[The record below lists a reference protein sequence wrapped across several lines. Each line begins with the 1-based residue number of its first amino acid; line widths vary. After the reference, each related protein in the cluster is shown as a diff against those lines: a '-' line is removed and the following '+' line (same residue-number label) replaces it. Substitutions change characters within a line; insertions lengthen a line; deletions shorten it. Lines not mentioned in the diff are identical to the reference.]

1 MGCDEMTR
9 RIHCRVIRSVPL
21 GKTDDSPR
29 RPRSANY
36 RPDII
41 TDAVVDEVGVNQAGN
56 SMNYTGSPNIPFV
69 DDDVIGRNLD
79 CYI

>member
-9 RIHCRVIRSVPL
+9 RIHCRVIRSVPF
-21 GKTDDSPR
+21 GKKADALRHSS
-29 RPRSANY
+29 SANC

-41 TDAVVDEVGVNQAGN
+41 TDAVVDEVGVNQPGN
-56 SMNYTGSPNIPFV
+56 SMNYTGLPNIPLV

-79 CYI
+79 CYV